1 LDEVL
6 FRATGVVSGF
16 LRIHCEKYFD
26 VEAFEVEVEDWD
38 NWSAIIECPE
48 CKSELNG
55 FLEKKYP
62 GMSPYDAAKKFLLEG
77 E

>member
-1 LDEVL
+1 L

-16 LRIHCEKYFD
+16 LRFDREEYFD
-26 VEAFEVEVEDWD
+26 VEAYEVEVEDWD
-38 NWSAIIECPE
+38 DWTAIIECPE

-62 GMSPYDAAKKFLLEG
+62 GTSPYDAAKEFLLG
-77 E
+77 GD